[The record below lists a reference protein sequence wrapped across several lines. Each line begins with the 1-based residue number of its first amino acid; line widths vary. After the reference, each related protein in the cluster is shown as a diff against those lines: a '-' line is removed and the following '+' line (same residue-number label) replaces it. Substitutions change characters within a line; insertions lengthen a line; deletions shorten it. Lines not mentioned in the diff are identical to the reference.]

1 MRICFFTRVESPRVL
16 ETVEFYRQDIEL
28 LRSLGHEVFPAV
40 RGRQIRTDVDLY
52 YVWWWTW
59 AFQPLLPAKLLGK
72 PLVITGVLDYP
83 YPVPGRGY
91 AGRPL
96 WQRLIMSAAFR
107 SADRNVFLSRHETEG
122 ASRDLPVREPRC
134 IPLAVDTEAYSP
146 GGSPREDFVFSVLW
160 MEKYNVW
167 RKCAVEIVEAIPLVL
182 SAHPEARFVIA
193 GGHDTGFEEV
203 LAAARRL
210 KVERSVSFPGV
221 ISREEKIDL
230 MRRCRLYLQP
240 TRYEGFGA
248 AILEA
253 MSCGAPVATNAVGAV
268 AEVVG
273 DTAHFLDG
281 TDRAAIARGVNALW
295 TNADYREELSVRS
308 RLRAAEA
315 FSFDRRRAGLRA
327 LLSESGLDL
336 PGDKVREAG
345 AGSGR
350 EPIQFKESK

>member
-1 MRICFFTRVESPRVL
+1 MRICFFARVESLRML

-40 RGRQIRTDVDLY
+40 RARQIRTDVDLY

-59 AFQPLLPAKLLGK
+59 AFQPLLPAKLHGK

-91 AGRPL
+91 PGRPR
-96 WQRLIMSAAFR
+96 WQRLIMSAALR

-122 ASRDLPVREPRC
+122 VSRDLAVRGPRC
-134 IPLAVDTEAYSP
+134 IPLAVDTETYSP
-146 GGSPREDFVFSVLW
+146 GASPREDFVFTVIW

-182 SAHPEARFVIA
+182 AAHPEARFVIA
-193 GGHDTGFEEV
+193 GGHDSGFEEV

-210 KVERSVSFPGV
+210 GVERYVSFPGV
-221 ISREEKIDL
+221 IGRDEKIDL

-268 AEVVG
+268 PEVVG
-273 DTAHFLDG
+273 DAAHILSGSD
-281 TDRAAIARGVNALW
+281 ASAVAEGVTALW
-295 TNADYREELSVRS
+295 PDAGRREDLSSRARS
-308 RLRAAEA
+308 RAVEE
-315 FSFDRRRAGLRA
+315 FSFDRRRTA
-327 LLSESGLDL
+327 L
-336 PGDKVREAG
+336 G
-345 AGSGR
+345 ALFAEMG
-350 EPIQFKESK
+350 F